1 MPARLRRLAAV
12 ITGGVLLLSGCS
24 SADESGATGATSAAS
39 RSGQDS
45 SVGDDTT
52 SSDNEF
58 PDVVSVEVSADSGG
72 TYTFAVTMSSPYDT
86 PERYADGWRILGP
99 DDEVYA
105 EMTLGHDHA
114 TEQPFTRTQTG
125 VEIPDGVDS
134 VMVEGRDIE
143 NGYGGARVTVD
154 LA

>member
-1 MPARLRRLAAV
+1 VPEHLRRLAIV
-12 ITGGVLLLSGCS
+12 ITGGVLLLGGCS
-24 SADESGATGATSAAS
+24 SSDESSANGAAS
-39 RSGQDS
+39 TSGQDS
-45 SVGDDTT
+45 SVDGDTT
-52 SSDNEF
+52 STDNEF
-58 PDVVSVEVSADSGG
+58 PDVISVDASADSDG

-125 VEIPDGVDS
+125 VEIPDGVES

-154 LA
+154 LP